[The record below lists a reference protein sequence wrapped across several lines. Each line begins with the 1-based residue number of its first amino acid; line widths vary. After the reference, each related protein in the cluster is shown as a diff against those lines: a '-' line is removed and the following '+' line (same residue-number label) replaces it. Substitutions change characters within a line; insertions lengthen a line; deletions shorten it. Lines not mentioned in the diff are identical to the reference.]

1 MDPNLLFWC
10 CALLNMGVLFAFIV
24 TGVRQIGR
32 GEVAKHKR
40 SMITAA
46 ALVGF
51 FLLSYV
57 FKVTFLGK
65 EDMSA
70 WSSFHKTN
78 LYVHESFVMLILLA
92 GGFAIWRASKM
103 AGMRNVTR
111 NLEDPVAPEA
121 LVRLHTRAGWTV
133 VVSAALGLATAAI
146 ILAGMFA
153 RHGLG

>member
-1 MDPNLLFWC
+1 MDANLIFWC
-10 CALLNMGVLFAFIV
+10 FALLNMGVLFAFIV
-24 TGVRQIGR
+24 AGVRQIHR
-32 GEVAKHKR
+32 GEVAAHRR

-46 ALVGF
+46 SLVGL
-51 FLLSYV
+51 FLVSYV
-57 FKVTFLGK
+57 SKATFLGK
-65 EDMSA
+65 EDVSV

-78 LYVHESFVMLILLA
+78 LYVHESFVAVMLVA

-111 NLEDPVAPEA
+111 NREDPVAPEA
-121 LVRLHTRAGWTV
+121 LVQLHTRAGWTV

-146 ILAGMFA
+146 ILAGMIS